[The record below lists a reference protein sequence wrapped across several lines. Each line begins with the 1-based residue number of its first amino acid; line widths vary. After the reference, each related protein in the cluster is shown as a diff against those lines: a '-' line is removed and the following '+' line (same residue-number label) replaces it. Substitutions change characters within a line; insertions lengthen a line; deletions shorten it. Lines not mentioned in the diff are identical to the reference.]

1 MSSTKVS
8 LDTSS
13 LRSSA
18 ARVTGIAGNIES
30 ELATLEQIIQSTANA
45 WEGNA
50 KVSFENTF
58 RTTYKKNLTEIKES
72 LRQYAQAMNA
82 YAEDMYTATSRGAS
96 RFNSLG

>member
-1 MSSTKVS
+1 MSSKVS

-18 ARVTGIAGNIES
+18 ARVNGIAGNLES
-30 ELATLEQIIQSTANA
+30 ELSTLEQIIQSTAGA
-45 WEGNA
+45 WEGDA

-72 LRQYAQAMNA
+72 LRKYAQAMTS
-82 YAEDMYTATSRGAS
+82 YANDTDEATSRGAR
-96 RFNSLG
+96 RFDSI